1 MAESVAKLCFRAAS
15 SNPCAG
21 APAFPASTSIKGH
34 HVSRPASHSQRASV
48 RTHSEYLEGGKCSA
62 YKPQIGIGMTR
73 EQAKAAW
80 CEPFE
85 INTTETASSIREQW
99 GLPAEPR
106 LPLF

>member
-1 MAESVAKLCFRAAS
+1 MLVHQHPRRALQS
-15 SNPCAG
+15 KGTDYLDRLRIHKELPSEHT
-21 APAFPASTSIKGH
+21 ASTSRG
-34 HVSRPASHSQRASV
+34 
-48 RTHSEYLEGGKCSA
+48 EKCSA